1 MFELPDKTTTM
12 RRSALPQWL
21 SGLLIAGSACAT
33 LAQSDCPPPPY
44 SLSAL
49 QQLKAQGWAVPD
61 TASGQTL
68 ALGLMAC
75 LSHPDPELRDG
86 LAFDGL
92 SALLRGKLL
101 TQETRYQ
108 LYRTQLSQL
117 QSNSTDAAGFAKPF
131 AALTLSEVARAQR
144 MQPFLEPVDLA
155 TLVNAATAYVRG
167 VTDFRGFITGEGW
180 RHGVAHGAD
189 LLMQLALN
197 PAIRAEQLD
206 AIVQAAQAQIV
217 PAQAHFYIYG
227 ESDRLARPIVYAAR
241 RGQLDTA
248 YWLRFVEAVASSKPL
263 ATWADA
269 FGSQEGLA
277 RLHNTKGFLRAMQS
291 LVSQLNDPS
300 VNAQLAQPLAKA
312 LTRLP

>member
-1 MFELPDKTTTM
+1 M
-12 RRSALPQWL
+12 
-21 SGLLIAGSACAT
+21 LIACSACAV
-33 LAQSDCPPPPY
+33 LAQSDCPPATFSPG
-44 SLSAL
+44 AL
-49 QQLKAQGWAVPD
+49 HQLKSQGWTVAD
-61 TASGQTL
+61 TDSRQTL
-68 ALGLMAC
+68 ALGLLAC
-75 LSHPDPELRDG
+75 LSHPDPDLRDG

-101 TQETRYQ
+101 TTETQRH
-108 LYRTQLSQL
+108 LFRMLLAQL
-117 QSNSTDAAGFAKPF
+117 QSSGTDADGFAKPF

-144 MQPFLEPVDLA
+144 MQPFLQSEDLD

-167 VTDFRGFITGEGW
+167 ITDFRGFITGEGW

-217 PAQAHFYIYG
+217 PAQSHFYIYG
-227 ESDRLARPIVYAAR
+227 ETDRLARPIVYAAR

-263 ATWADA
+263 ATWGDA
-269 FGSQEGLA
+269 LGSQAGLA

-291 LVSQLNDPS
+291 LVNQLNDPS
-300 VNAQLAQPLAKA
+300 VNAQLAQPLAAA
-312 LTRLP
+312 LARLP

>member
-1 MFELPDKTTTM
+1 M
-12 RRSALPQWL
+12 RRSALLRWL
-21 SGLLIAGSACAT
+21 SGLLIAGSACTT
-33 LAQSDCPPPPY
+33 LAQSDCPPATFP
-44 SLSAL
+44 LSAL
-49 QQLKAQGWAVPD
+49 HQLKSQGWTVPD

-92 SALLRGKLL
+92 SVLLRGKLL
-101 TQETRYQ
+101 TTETRYQ
-108 LYRTQLSQL
+108 LYRTQLAQL
-117 QSNSTDAAGFAKPF
+117 QANSTDATGFAKPF

-144 MQPFLEPVDLA
+144 MQPFLVPEDLD
-155 TLVNAATAYVRG
+155 TLVNAATTYVRG
-167 VTDFRGFITGEGW
+167 VTDFRGFIAGEGW

-197 PAIRAEQLD
+197 PAIRAEQLE

-241 RGQLDTA
+241 RGQLSTA
-248 YWLRFVEAVASSKPL
+248 FWLRFVEAVASSKPL
-263 ATWADA
+263 ATWGDA
-269 FGSQEGLA
+269 FGSQAGLA
-277 RLHNTKGFLRAMQS
+277 QLHNTKGFLRAIQS
-291 LVSQLNDPS
+291 LVTQLNDPS
-300 VNAQLAQPLAKA
+300 VNAQLAQPLAAA
-312 LTRLP
+312 LARLP